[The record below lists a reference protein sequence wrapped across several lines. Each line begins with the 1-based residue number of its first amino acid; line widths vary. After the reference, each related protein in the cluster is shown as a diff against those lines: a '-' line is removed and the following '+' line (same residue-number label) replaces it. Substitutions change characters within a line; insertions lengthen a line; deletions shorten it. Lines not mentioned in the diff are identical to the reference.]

1 MKKIDT
7 DIRDNSPIFIH
18 NDLANARGDFTACML
33 DILFYILSDIKAEE
47 NTYLIK
53 VKDIE
58 TITGRKWN
66 YQQLRASTK
75 EMGSRP
81 FEIENPK
88 KGTKLLQLWFFSS
101 VEYFD
106 GTGTLEVELSK
117 KILPYLIDLKSNFT
131 TLQLKSILGTSSKYA
146 KRFYML
152 GCRYRS
158 MGKVPKMTIDE
169 LKIMLALKDPSGK
182 EKEQYTKFS
191 AFKSKVLDVAISQVN
206 EYTDIQMSYELIKRG
221 RSYYWIDIKINFQA
235 IKQMEFDFSKPTE
248 IQKTFKTIM
257 HYGFTESQAVPM
269 AKSGMKLFKEIMAK
283 TNARLTSG
291 ELSGTDKVNA
301 YVVGIYQSKG
311 VLVKH
316 N

>member
-117 KILPYLIDLKSNFT
+117 KILPFQT
-131 TLQLKSILGTSSKYA
+131 A
-146 KRFYML
+146 
-152 GCRYRS
+152 
-158 MGKVPKMTIDE
+158 
-169 LKIMLALKDPSGK
+169 
-182 EKEQYTKFS
+182 
-191 AFKSKVLDVAISQVN
+191 VN
-206 EYTDIQMSYELIKRG
+206 R
-221 RSYYWIDIKINFQA
+221 
-235 IKQMEFDFSKPTE
+235 
-248 IQKTFKTIM
+248 FKTT
-257 HYGFTESQAVPM
+257 G
-269 AKSGMKLFKEIMAK
+269 LK
-283 TNARLTSG
+283 TPPETTV
-291 ELSGTDKVNA
+291 E
-301 YVVGIYQSKG
+301 
-311 VLVKH
+311 
-316 N
+316 